1 MSTEQS
7 QQCLVEIA
15 RLRKPDGF
23 WLEASAKGAA
33 GFHQIE
39 LVGPFCT
46 RELCDWAERD
56 LLAMM
61 RGLGAIDVPGGRPQ

>member
-1 MSTEQS
+1 MSEQP
-7 QQCLVEIA
+7 QLCLVEIS

-23 WLEASAKGAA
+23 WLEAAVKGGA
-33 GFHQIE
+33 GLQRLE
-39 LVGPFCT
+39 LVGPFRT

-61 RGLGAIDVPGGRPQ
+61 RSLGSIDVPGGRPQ